1 MCSLSSTVSLSR
13 HFEIADDECVK
24 ELKEKESLI
33 VKYETEIH
41 QRMDEIEKK
50 QIYVDRLNRKYDA
63 LTQGQTEENLGP
75 LEATIKSMEKE
86 ITSSARESAESQRVW
101 IKGQTELVEL
111 HAAIEE
117 RQTAISTL
125 SAQRTALEQKMLRST
140 AGAKQQQTE
149 TRELGAAMRVLR
161 TDFQRLNELIARN
174 VALHEQLTNAIVN
187 AESDFSDRLREQQ
200 RECESMDAQIAA
212 SRDAKKQ
219 LLEDIL
225 EAERQVM
232 LWEKKITL
240 EKEAQAML
248 DPEYGQAE
256 VAGMKKEIHRM
267 EYRLRQLKR
276 KQEEMMQE
284 MELAIE
290 KREIIETKNSLTKSK
305 TVTQATIKQRTLAL
319 RQALKQSQ
327 TEMRTVDAEIARQES
342 DNQMLAEQLER
353 MQSEYNRIED
363 IKFDVAAKL
372 DEKFLQKQMNVERL
386 QMLQKRVKRYD
397 AALQDSYNVS
407 GARDELA
414 GSLEKSILRAAR
426 LKSVFEKLRD
436 NNPKY
441 EQFFDHLLA
450 FCNE

>member
-1 MCSLSSTVSLSR
+1 MFLS
-13 HFEIADDECVK
+13 DDECVK
-24 ELKEKESLI
+24 ELKEKEALI

-50 QIYVDRLNRKYDA
+50 QIYVDRLNRKYDS
-63 LTQGQTEENLGP
+63 LTSGQEEENLGP
-75 LEATIKSMEKE
+75 LEATIKNLTKE
-86 ITSSARESAESQRVW
+86 ITNAAKDSAEAQRVW
-101 IKGQTELVEL
+101 IKGQTDLVEL
-111 HAAIEE
+111 HAAIEAK
-117 RQTAISTL
+117 QTAISTL
-125 SAQRTALEQKMLRST
+125 SAQRTALDQKMVRAT
-140 AGAKQQQTE
+140 AGTKQQQTE
-149 TRELGAAMRVLR
+149 TKEIQAAMRVLR

-174 VALHEQLTNAIVN
+174 TALHETLTNTIVN
-187 AESDFSDRLREQQ
+187 MESDFNDRLKEQQ
-200 RECESMDAQIAA
+200 RDCAQMDQQIAE
-212 SRDAKKQ
+212 SRSAKEQ
-219 LLEDIL
+219 LMEDIL

-305 TVTQATIKQRTLAL
+305 TVTQATLKQRTMAL
-319 RQALKQSQ
+319 QQTIKQTQ
-327 TEMRTVDAEIARQES
+327 TEMRGVDADISRQES

-353 MQSEYNRIED
+353 MQTEYNRIED
-363 IKFDVAAKL
+363 IKFDVASKL
-372 DEKFLQKQMNVERL
+372 DEKFLQKQMGQERL

-397 AALQDSYNVS
+397 AALQGTYNLS
-407 GARDELA
+407 GSAEEIAESQTKAIARAE
-414 GSLEKSILRAAR
+414 R
-426 LKSVFEKLRD
+426 LKAVFAKLRD
-436 NNPKY
+436 ENPKY